1 MSRRKKGDKIDG
13 VLMLDKPVGLSS
25 NTALQK
31 ARRAL
36 NAQKAGHTGTLDP
49 FASGLLPLCFGEA
62 TKFSADLLHA
72 DKEYV
77 ASIKFGETTTTADVE
92 GEIIETR
99 PVDFTEEQ
107 LHKALESLTGEI
119 DQIPPM
125 YSALKKDGVRL
136 YELARQGQEIE
147 REPRRVTVYEL
158 ELLSFNKPEALV
170 RVKCSKGTYVRVL
183 GEDIGKILGC
193 GAHLTALRRTKI
205 ADIDISEAVSLQDFE
220 EADIAQRLDMLDPP
234 DRLLS
239 QLEPIELKEELAVR
253 FLHVQSIRITRS
265 ENSEK
270 KVKVYRLS
278 DGKRELLGCARLSTD
293 GVLSAER
300 LISNSSN

>member
-253 FLHVQSIRITRS
+253 FLHGQSIRITRS
-265 ENSEK
+265 ENSER

>member
-253 FLHVQSIRITRS
+253 FLHGQSIRITRS

-293 GVLSAER
+293 GVLSAKR

>member
-92 GEIIETR
+92 GEIFETR

-253 FLHVQSIRITRS
+253 FLHGQSIRITRS

>member
-49 FASGLLPLCFGEA
+49 FASGLLQLCFGEA

-253 FLHVQSIRITRS
+253 FLHGQSIRITRS

>member
-13 VLMLDKPVGLSS
+13 VLMLDKPVGPSS

-253 FLHVQSIRITRS
+253 FLHGQSIRITRS

>member
-170 RVKCSKGTYVRVL
+170 RVKCSKGTYVRVF

-253 FLHVQSIRITRS
+253 FLHGQSIRITRS

>member
-183 GEDIGKILGC
+183 GGC

-253 FLHVQSIRITRS
+253 FLHGQSIRITRS

>member
-158 ELLSFNKPEALV
+158 ELLSFNKPEAVV

-183 GEDIGKILGC
+183 GEDLGKILGC

-253 FLHVQSIRITRS
+253 FLHGQSIRITRS

-293 GVLSAER
+293 GVLSPER

>member
-158 ELLSFNKPEALV
+158 ELLSFNKPEAVV

-205 ADIDISEAVSLQDFE
+205 ADIDITEAVSLQDFE

-253 FLHVQSIRITRS
+253 FLHGQSIRITRS

-293 GVLSAER
+293 GVLSPER

>member
-99 PVDFTEEQ
+99 AVDFTEEQ

-253 FLHVQSIRITRS
+253 FLHGQSIRITRS

>member
-136 YELARQGQEIE
+136 YELARQGQEIV

-253 FLHVQSIRITRS
+253 FLHGQSIRITRS

>member
-253 FLHVQSIRITRS
+253 FLHGQSIRITRS
-265 ENSEK
+265 ENPEK

>member
-183 GEDIGKILGC
+183 GEDVGKILGC

-205 ADIDISEAVSLQDFE
+205 ADIDISGAVSLQDFE

-253 FLHVQSIRITRS
+253 FLHGQSIRITRS

>member
-183 GEDIGKILGC
+183 GEDIVKILGC

-253 FLHVQSIRITRS
+253 FLHGQSIRITRS

>member
-158 ELLSFNKPEALV
+158 ELLSFNRPEAVV

-205 ADIDISEAVSLQDFE
+205 ADIYISEAVSLQEFE
-220 EADIAQRLDMLDPP
+220 EADLAQRLDMLDPP

-253 FLHVQSIRITRS
+253 FLHGQSIRITGS

-293 GVLSAER
+293 GVLSPER

>member
-170 RVKCSKGTYVRVL
+170 RVKCSKGTYVHVL

-253 FLHVQSIRITRS
+253 FLHGQSIRITRS

>member
-253 FLHVQSIRITRS
+253 FLHGQSIRITRS

>member
-1 MSRRKKGDKIDG
+1 MSRRKKGDKIDR

-253 FLHVQSIRITRS
+253 FLHGQSIRITRS

>member
-92 GEIIETR
+92 GEIN
-99 PVDFTEEQ
+99 
-107 LHKALESLTGEI
+107 S
-119 DQIPPM
+119 
-125 YSALKKDGVRL
+125 
-136 YELARQGQEIE
+136 
-147 REPRRVTVYEL
+147 
-158 ELLSFNKPEALV
+158 
-170 RVKCSKGTYVRVL
+170 
-183 GEDIGKILGC
+183 
-193 GAHLTALRRTKI
+193 LRRFKDDVKEVKAGAECGI
-205 ADIDISEAVSLQDFE
+205 SLKNYDDIQVN
-220 EADIAQRLDMLDPP
+220 
-234 DRLLS
+234 DRL
-239 QLEPIELKEELAVR
+239 EIFEVEEVARTIE
-253 FLHVQSIRITRS
+253 
-265 ENSEK
+265 
-270 KVKVYRLS
+270 
-278 DGKRELLGCARLSTD
+278 
-293 GVLSAER
+293 
-300 LISNSSN
+300 

>member
-13 VLMLDKPVGLSS
+13 VLMLDNPVGLSS

-147 REPRRVTVYEL
+147 REPRRVSVYEL

-253 FLHVQSIRITRS
+253 FLHGQSIRITRS

>member
-13 VLMLDKPVGLSS
+13 VLMLDNPVGLSS

-253 FLHVQSIRITRS
+253 FLHGQSIRITRS

>member
-183 GEDIGKILGC
+183 GEDIGRILGC

-253 FLHVQSIRITRS
+253 FLHGQSIRITRS

>member
-253 FLHVQSIRITRS
+253 FLHGQSIMITRS

>member
-1 MSRRKKGDKIDG
+1 MSRKRKGDKIDG
-13 VLMLDKPVGLSS
+13 VLMLDKPIGLSS

-77 ASIKFGETTTTADVE
+77 ASVKFGETTTTADIE
-92 GEIIETR
+92 GEVIETR
-99 PVDFTEEQ
+99 PVEFSEED
-107 LHKALESLTGEI
+107 LKKVLESFVGEI
-119 DQIPPM
+119 EQVPPM

-136 YELARQGQEIE
+136 YELARQGQEVE
-147 REPRRVTVYEL
+147 RQPRRVSIYEL
-158 ELLSFNKPEALV
+158 ELLDYKKPEAKI
-170 RVKCSKGTYVRVL
+170 RVLCSKGTYVRVL
-183 GEDIGKILGC
+183 GEDIGKKLGC

-205 ADIDISEAVSLQDFE
+205 SDIDVSEAVSLSDFE
-220 EADIAQRLDMLDPP
+220 NVDPLRRIEMLAPP

-253 FLHVQSIRITRS
+253 FLHGQSIRISGS

-278 DGKRELLGCARLSTD
+278 DGKRELLGCALLGADGILSP
-293 GVLSAER
+293 ER
-300 LISNSSN
+300 LISNSGN

>member
-99 PVDFTEEQ
+99 PVDFTKEQ

-253 FLHVQSIRITRS
+253 FLHGQSIRITRS

>member
-92 GEIIETR
+92 GEIIGTR

-107 LHKALESLTGEI
+107 LHKALGSLTGEI

-136 YELARQGQEIE
+136 YELARQGQEIV

-158 ELLSFNKPEALV
+158 ELLSFNKPEAVV

-205 ADIDISEAVSLQDFE
+205 ADIDISEAVSLKDFE

-253 FLHVQSIRITRS
+253 FLHGQSIRITRS

-293 GVLSAER
+293 GVLSPER

>member
-1 MSRRKKGDKIDG
+1 
-13 VLMLDKPVGLSS
+13 MLDKPVGLSS

-170 RVKCSKGTYVRVL
+170 RVKCSKGTYVRVI

-253 FLHVQSIRITRS
+253 FLHGQSIRITRS

>member
-170 RVKCSKGTYVRVL
+170 RVKCSKGTYVRVI

-253 FLHVQSIRITRS
+253 FLHGQSIRITRS

>member
-92 GEIIETR
+92 GEIIETK
-99 PVDFTEEQ
+99 PVDFSEEQ
-107 LHKALESLTGEI
+107 LQRALESLTGEI
-119 DQIPPM
+119 DQVPPM

-147 REPRRVTVYEL
+147 REPRRVTIYEL
-158 ELLSFNKPEALV
+158 ELLSFNKPEAVV

-220 EADIAQRLDMLDPP
+220 EADIAQRLNMLDPP

-253 FLHVQSIRITRS
+253 FLHGQSIRITGS

-278 DGKRELLGCARLSTD
+278 DGKRELLGCARLSAD
-293 GVLSAER
+293 GVLSPER
-300 LISNSSN
+300 LISNSNS